1 VDNRSIISANA
12 EDRLAGRNF
21 REVHEAATFLQGQ
34 ACTFAARHIQDG
46 TRRLLFNRAV
56 SYYAREIIK
65 DVEGGRQTASEG
77 LEAIKAEQKSLTEQS
92 FDVTAKAFGLGAGA
106 LQVTSGVGVCYVSVG
121 TLCFTLGAAMI
132 AHGANNIYE
141 NGRNL
146 YEGRSDVEGPVRK
159 GYQALAELSG
169 KQLCAG
175 NVIYGITDLGM
186 STYGVFKLVTKRD
199 AWRLFRYVPADYV
212 RAYKTAHPLV
222 FVIDRTADSITM
234 DNVMDQWRCVYD

>member
-1 VDNRSIISANA
+1 MDNRSITSANA

-65 DVEGGRQTASEG
+65 DVEEGRKTASEG
-77 LEAIKAEQKSLTEQS
+77 LKVIRAEQKSLTEQS
-92 FDVTAKAFGLGAGA
+92 FDVTTKAFGLGAGA

-121 TLCFTLGAAMI
+121 TLCFTLGVAMI
-132 AHGANNIYE
+132 AHGTNNIYE

-169 KQLCAG
+169 KQTCAG
-175 NVIYGITDLGM
+175 SILYGSVDLGM
-186 STYGVFKLVTKRD
+186 SAYGLTKFVTKPE
-199 AWRLFRYVPADYV
+199 AWRLFRHLPNDYI
-212 RAYKTAHPLV
+212 RAYKTTHPIFHAV
-222 FVIDRTADSITM
+222 DRPTDLFTAV
-234 DNVMDQWRCVYD
+234 NVVDQWECLK